1 MAPAEASARL
11 EAELSL
17 LEAMYPGNITF
28 DSRSRDVHYT
38 PSEDFPK
45 KQYPERGSPEV
56 ISACDRSRND
66 IRDRMRRAIDA
77 LGVGE
82 IGEGVEVLDQVINIF
97 EEVISETSS
106 NSTPNAGA
114 ESKGNQQ
121 NVVGDRKAG
130 SPPKSRTVVIWLHHL
145 LATSKR
151 KLAVN
156 PTTMTLPATATAT
169 SPGTSTPI
177 NAISGITKPGHPG
190 IMVFSGPRDLVAS
203 HVRELKALNWQAFQV
218 RYDSDDSHGGPDEW
232 AFSHDQGKI
241 VEVESMA
248 EVVRGIVREE
258 HRQLFL
264 KAVGVK

>member
-45 KQYPERGSPEV
+45 
-56 ISACDRSRND
+56 SALTLRLQSNTPKGVLPK
-66 IRDRMRRAIDA
+66 MRRAIDA